1 MNEQNYL
8 LRESWCWLLCN
19 DADSEYPEISGDMLQ
34 LPRVTSRSP
43 SPQGDQVQGHGV
55 QAGGQRALVCGV
67 VYLSQDTLHATAF
80 SGVDMTI

>member
-1 MNEQNYL
+1 MSKIASYVNLGVGFYAMMRIVGIL
-8 LRESWCWLLCN
+8 KV
-19 DADSEYPEISGDMLQ
+19 SGDMHQ
-34 LPRVTSRSP
+34 HPRVTSRSP

-80 SGVDMTI
+80 SGVDMMI